1 MERIQAIF
9 QGDRLIQDF
18 GMTLVEARDG
28 YAKVSVVV
36 ADRFLNAHRI
46 GHGVLLFAV
55 ADAAFALAVNAA
67 RDAVGVQWSLN
78 AFRAAQPG
86 ETVIGEAEGHPRRP
100 PVPGLRAH
108 RDGRGRPD
116 PRQGTVHG
124 PPRFPRSPH
133 CSQGQRKIDFSAPTP
148 FCPCMDSRDF
158 GSAGRRTGSRPVPL
172 LPFSAGRRGAGRG
185 SRHCGNIPCPTSGD
199 RATAWPR
206 RRRKAPPG
214 GTSPD
219 RRA

>member
-9 QGDRLIQDF
+9 RDDRLIQDF

-36 ADRFLNAHRI
+36 ADRFLNAHGI

-86 ETVIGEAEGHPRRP
+86 ETVFGEAAVIHTGRQSLVCELTVTAG
-100 PVPGLRAH
+100 
-108 RDGRGRPD
+108 DGRILAKGQSTALPVSPQALTAR
-116 PRQGTVHG
+116 TV
-124 PPRFPRSPH
+124 
-133 CSQGQRKIDFSAPTP
+133 SA
-148 FCPCMDSRDF
+148 
-158 GSAGRRTGSRPVPL
+158 
-172 LPFSAGRRGAGRG
+172 
-185 SRHCGNIPCPTSGD
+185 
-199 RATAWPR
+199 
-206 RRRKAPPG
+206 K
-214 GTSPD
+214 
-219 RRA
+219 

>member
-9 QGDRLIQDF
+9 RNDRLIQDF

-67 RDAVGVQWSLN
+67 RDAVGIQWSLN

-86 ETVIGEAEGHPRRP
+86 ETVIGEAKIIHAGRQSLVCELTVTAG
-100 PVPGLRAH
+100 
-108 RDGRGRPD
+108 DGRILAR
-116 PRQGTVHG
+116 
-124 PPRFPRSPH
+124 
-133 CSQGQRKIDFSAPTP
+133 GQSTALPVTPAALAP
-148 FCPCMDSRDF
+148 
-158 GSAGRRTGSRPVPL
+158 
-172 LPFSAGRRGAGRG
+172 
-185 SRHCGNIPCPTSGD
+185 
-199 RATAWPR
+199 
-206 RRRKAPPG
+206 RKASG
-214 GTSPD
+214 G
-219 RRA
+219 

>member
-9 QGDRLIQDF
+9 RNDRLIQDF

-86 ETVIGEAEGHPRRP
+86 ETVMGEAKVIHTGRQSLVCELTVTAG
-100 PVPGLRAH
+100 
-108 RDGRGRPD
+108 DGRILAK
-116 PRQGTVHG
+116 
-124 PPRFPRSPH
+124 
-133 CSQGQRKIDFSAPTP
+133 GQ
-148 FCPCMDSRDF
+148 
-158 GSAGRRTGSRPVPL
+158 
-172 LPFSAGRRGAGRG
+172 
-185 SRHCGNIPCPTSGD
+185 
-199 RATAWPR
+199 ATALPV
-206 RRRKAPPG
+206 APQAL
-214 GTSPD
+214 TA
-219 RRA
+219 RRASAR

>member
-46 GHGVLLFAV
+46 GHGVLLFAA
-55 ADAAFALAVNAA
+55 ADAAFALAVIAA

-86 ETVIGEAEGHPRRP
+86 ETVIGEAKVIHNGRQSLVCEITVTAG
-100 PVPGLRAH
+100 
-108 RDGRGRPD
+108 DGR
-116 PRQGTVHG
+116 VLAK
-124 PPRFPRSPH
+124 
-133 CSQGQRKIDFSAPTP
+133 GQSTALPVTP
-148 FCPCMDSRDF
+148 AAIS
-158 GSAGRRTGSRPVPL
+158 
-172 LPFSAGRRGAGRG
+172 GRG
-185 SRHCGNIPCPTSGD
+185 T
-199 RATAWPR
+199 TAREP
-206 RRRKAPPG
+206 
-214 GTSPD
+214 S
-219 RRA
+219 